1 MKFLNKVNCWIKITL
16 MIAIKSKNIITNRK
30 KEKQVVKLFNK
41 LIKYYNIQKSMVL
54 ILHKK
59 LFKINTKLEI

>member
-1 MKFLNKVNCWIKITL
+1 MKFLNKVNYWIKIIL

-41 LIKYYNIQKSMVL
+41 LIKYYNI
-54 ILHKK
+54 
-59 LFKINTKLEI
+59 